1 MSVAVTQFDNPE
13 DQITGKAYDARLMR
27 RLWRHLRPRRGWL
40 LIALGCVV
48 TVTAADISGPYLV
61 KIAIDQH
68 IAPHRLAGLGGL
80 AALYLAVLATGFGA
94 RYAQNFIMNVVGQR
108 VMYDLRL
115 ELFGHLQRMALSFFD
130 RRPVGVLVTRMTND
144 VDALNDLLTTGA
156 VAIAGDLVMLAA
168 IVIVLLLVNW
178 QLALVTF
185 AMVPLVA
192 FAANLF
198 RQRMRESYRAI
209 RVRLGRINGYLQ
221 EAISGMLIT
230 QLFNRE
236 RHSFRGFDRLNADYR
251 DANLYAL
258 FVFAVFL
265 PTVMVTGAL
274 ATALLLWFGGGRVVQ
289 NALTLGTLFF
299 FIQLTDRF
307 FQPIRDLAEK
317 YNILQAAMASAER
330 IFRLLDEPEGE
341 APGGPAGMALP
352 PLRGTVEFRNVWF
365 AYHPS
370 EWILKDLSFRIAP
383 GEKVAVVGATGAG
396 KTSLISLL
404 TRFYEIQKGQ
414 ILLDDID
421 IATVDRSDL
430 RRHIGVVL
438 QDPFIFSRSV
448 ADNIRL
454 GSEEIG
460 PGQVEAAAR
469 TVNAEGFIRRLPHGF
484 DQELHERG
492 SDLSTGE
499 KQLLS
504 FARAVA
510 YNPDIMIVLD
520 EATASV
526 DTETEHL
533 IQESLTRLT
542 GGRTSIF
549 IAHRL
554 STIRQ
559 VDRILVLHRG
569 RLVETGTHQEL
580 LARSGIYARLYE
592 LQYAEQAAAAS

>member
-1 MSVAVTQFDNPE
+1 MSVAATQFDNPE

-27 RLWRHLRPRRGWL
+27 RLWRYLKPSRRLL
-40 LIALGCVV
+40 LIALACVL
-48 TVTAADISGPYLV
+48 TVTAADISGPYLI

-68 IAPHRLAGLGGL
+68 IRPNRLAGLGGL
-80 AALYLAVLATGFGA
+80 AALYLAALGTAFVA
-94 RYAQNFIMNVVGQR
+94 RYTQNYLMNVVGQR

-115 ELFGHLQRMALSFFD
+115 ELFAHLQRMALSFFD

-156 VAIAGDLVMLAA
+156 VAIAGDLVVLVA
-168 IVIVLLLVNW
+168 IVVVLLLINW
-178 QLALVTF
+178 PLALVTF

-236 RHSFRGFDRLNADYR
+236 RNSFGGFERLNADYR

-289 NALTLGTLFF
+289 NVVTLGTLFF

-341 APGGPAGMALP
+341 APGGPTAVALP
-352 PLRGTVEFRNVWF
+352 ALRGAVEFRNVWF
-365 AYHPS
+365 AYHPE
-370 EWILKDLSFRIAP
+370 EWVLKDLSFRIAP
-383 GEKVAVVGATGAG
+383 GEKVAFVGATGAG

-404 TRFYEIQKGQ
+404 TRFYEVERGQ
-414 ILLDDID
+414 ILLDGID
-421 IATVDRSDL
+421 IASVDRSDL
-430 RRHIGVVL
+430 RRHIGMVL

-454 GSEEIG
+454 GAQEIRLETV
-460 PGQVEAAAR
+460 QAAAR
-469 TVNAEGFIRRLPHGF
+469 TVNADGFIRRLPHGF

-510 YNPDIMIVLD
+510 FNPDIMIVLD
-520 EATASV
+520 EATANV

-533 IQESLTRLT
+533 IQEGLARLT
-542 GGRTSIF
+542 EGRTSIF

-580 LARSGIYARLYE
+580 LARNGIYARLYE
-592 LQYAEQAAAAS
+592 LQYAEQAAAG